1 MKNALIGLLILGFTS
16 LTFAQK
22 NGNVASVELAE
33 VNITPL
39 NLSYLNKVQDATT
52 PTQAIELEN
61 VASRY
66 DITEAEIFDRQF
78 EAYEVVF
85 KEGTGSIIA
94 TYDKSGRILSSLE
107 RFKDVALPPLVRIST
122 VQNFPGWLISHDN
135 YLVSYYENKDVS
147 KMYKLKLRKDKK
159 RKVVRMDIHGNI
171 MK

>member
-1 MKNALIGLLILGFTS
+1 MKNVLIGLLFLGFTS
-16 LTFAQK
+16 LSFGQQDKIA
-22 NGNVASVELAE
+22 AVELSE
-33 VNITPL
+33 VNISPL

-52 PTQAIELEN
+52 PQKAKKLEN

-66 DITEAEIFDRQF
+66 DITEAEIFNRQF

-85 KEGTGSIIA
+85 KEGTGIIIA
-94 TYDKSGRILSSLE
+94 TFDKNGKILSSLE
-107 RFKDVALPPLVRIST
+107 KFKDIALPPLVRIST
-122 VQNFPGWLISHDN
+122 VQNYPGWAITHDN

-147 KMYKLKLRKDKK
+147 KTYKLKLRKDKK